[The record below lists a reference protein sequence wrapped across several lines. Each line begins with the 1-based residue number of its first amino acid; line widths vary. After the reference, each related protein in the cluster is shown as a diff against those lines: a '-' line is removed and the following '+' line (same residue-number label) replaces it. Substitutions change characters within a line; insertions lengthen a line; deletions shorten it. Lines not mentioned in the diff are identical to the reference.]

1 MKLPNT
7 TERIILGIDP
17 GTTIM
22 GYGVIRVI
30 GQKAEM
36 ITLGSVDLHK
46 LKDHYLTLKEVFNA
60 VTASIAHFCQR
71 KEIQLPFH
79 QVNIFQSM
87 Q

>member
-46 LKDHYLTLKEVFNA
+46 LTARCTCIREVLMVLRIGLK
-60 VTASIAHFCQR
+60 TR
-71 KEIQLPFH
+71 LPA
-79 QVNIFQSM
+79 QKQN
-87 Q
+87 